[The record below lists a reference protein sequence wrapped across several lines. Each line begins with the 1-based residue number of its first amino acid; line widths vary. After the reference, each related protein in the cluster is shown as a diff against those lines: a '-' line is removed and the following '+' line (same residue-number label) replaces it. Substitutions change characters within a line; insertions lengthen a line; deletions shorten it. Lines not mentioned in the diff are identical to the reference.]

1 VVFGA
6 SCDTEDEALA
16 DYEAVKDFYIQ
27 SGLIDTY
34 DSRGAAAVVTRHTVR
49 S

>member
-16 DYEAVKDFYIQ
+16 DYEAVKDFYVQ

-34 DSRGAAAVVTRHTVR
+34 DAAVISRHADGR
-49 S
+49 